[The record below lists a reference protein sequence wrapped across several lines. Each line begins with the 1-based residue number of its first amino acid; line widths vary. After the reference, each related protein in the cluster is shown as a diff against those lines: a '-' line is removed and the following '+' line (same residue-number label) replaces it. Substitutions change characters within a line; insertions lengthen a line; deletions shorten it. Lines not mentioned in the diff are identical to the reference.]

1 MGKRWQQR
9 IVYDQHIEPGMA
21 PSPPPTANIRP
32 AGRFLVFPANIL
44 TAFF

>member
-21 PSPPPTANIRP
+21 PSPPPRRRP
-32 AGRFLVFPANIL
+32 SVPRADFWCAQQTF
-44 TAFF
+44 